1 MALSSETS
9 KTVFNCTGGTTYD
22 FDFKVFEAADLEVI
36 RVTAL
41 GVESTLALTTGYSV
55 SALTETGGRV
65 TTVSTYSDGNLIV
78 RRKQSKKQEIDYTQN
93 DTLSTPVLEE
103 QLDKTVM
110 MIQEVKEQVERCI
123 QMPAITE
130 EADVPDYAELID
142 TATVAAQDAA
152 DNASDSADAAG
163 VSAAA
168 AAVSAG
174 AATTNGAAQVALA
187 TAQVVLATTQA
198 DNAATSAEEAAASAA
213 AAVEIVGGTIKASQA
228 EAEAATDD
236 LKYMTPLQVKNEV
249 QKSGAV
255 LIPAANVVLTGK
267 QDALGYTPENVA
279 NKDTDGTL
287 AANSD
292 TKYPSQKAVKT
303 YADTKVISPAT
314 NTADKVPQ
322 WDGANSKTLKDG
334 LTVGTSANNLVQLDA
349 NAKLPAVDGS
359 QLTGLNIPAEYS
371 PDYTAGNLLV
381 ASANTERNVTSN
393 DYSKVKEIVAG
404 RSGTLRI
411 CFDLK
416 TTVGVRTAYGYIY
429 RNGSPVGTE
438 QNTSSTSYVTKSQDI
453 SGWTVG
459 DLVQLYYKSKDDGT
473 VYAKN
478 FQIKVATSD
487 VCQINTD

>member
-9 KTVFNCTGGTTYD
+9 KTTFNCTGGTTYD
-22 FDFKVFEAADLEVI
+22 FDFKVFDEEDLEVI
-36 RVTAL
+36 RVTAA
-41 GVESTLALTTGYSV
+41 GVESTLVLTTGYSV

-93 DTLSTPVLEE
+93 DAFSTPVLEE

-110 MIQEVKEQVERCI
+110 MIQEVKEQVGRCI

-130 EADVPDYAELID
+130 EGDVPDYAELID

-152 DNASDSADAAG
+152 DDASDSADAAAA
-163 VSAAA
+163 SAAA

-187 TAQVVLATTQA
+187 EAQVALATTQA
-198 DNAATSAEEAAASAA
+198 GNAATSADEAAASAEEA
-213 AAVEIVGGTIKASQA
+213 AEVVIGTIKASQA

-267 QDALGYTPENVA
+267 EDVA

-303 YADTKVISPAT
+303 YADTKAS
-314 NTADKVPQ
+314 K
-322 WDGANSKTLKDG
+322 GANSDITSLSG
-334 LTVGTSANNLVQLDA
+334 LTTPLSRAQGGLASTVANNAASGPVFLDA
-349 NAKLPAVDGS
+349 SSKLPAVDGS

-371 PDYTAGNLLV
+371 PNYTAGDIV
-381 ASANTERNVTSN
+381 AGYADTERTVENTN
-393 DYSKVKEIVAG
+393 YTKVKEIICGRAG
-404 RSGTLRI
+404 NLRI
-411 CFDLK
+411 AFDLK
-416 TTVGVRTAYGYIY
+416 SSDANRTAYGYIY
-429 RNGSPVGTE
+429 RNGSPVGAE
-438 QNTSSTSYVTKSQDI
+438 QTTTSTSYVTKSQDI
-453 SGWTVG
+453 SGWQIG
-459 DLVQLYYKSKDDGT
+459 DLVQLYFKGGGSGGGT
-473 VYAKN
+473 YVKN
-478 FQIKVATSD
+478 FHIKVSTSD
-487 VCQINTD
+487 VCYVNMD

>member
-9 KTVFNCTGGTTYD
+9 KTTFNCTGGTTYD
-22 FDFKVFEAADLEVI
+22 FDFKVFEAGDLEVI

-65 TTVSTYSDGNLIV
+65 TTVSTYSDGKLIV

-93 DTLSTPVLEE
+93 DAFSTPVLEE

-110 MIQEVKEQVERCI
+110 MIQEVKEQVGRCI

-130 EADVPDYAELID
+130 EADVPDYADLID

-152 DNASDSADAAG
+152 DDASDSADAAAA
-163 VSAAA
+163 SA
-168 AAVSAG
+168 VLSQ
-174 AATTNGAAQVALA
+174 AQVALA
-187 TAQVVLATTQA
+187 AAQVVIATEQA
-198 DNAATSAEEAAASAA
+198 DNAFDSATAAAASAA
-213 AAVEIVGGTIKASQA
+213 SAAEIVGGTIKASQA

-267 QDALGYTPENVA
+267 QDALGYTPENVV

-303 YADTKVISPAT
+303 AIDTKA
-314 NTADKVPQ
+314 NK
-322 WDGANSKTLKDG
+322 GANSDITSLSG
-334 LTVGTSANNLVQLDA
+334 LTTPLSAAQGGTGVT
-349 NAKLPAVDGS
+349 
-359 QLTGLNIPAEYS
+359 TGIPAQVGLGSWVDKSSSYGAQQAAT
-371 PDYTAGNLLV
+371 DGFV
-381 ASANTERNVTSN
+381 VVNVNGTNSTDVRAFTDSN
-393 DYSKVKEIVAG
+393 VDPS
-404 RSGTLRI
+404 TLRGRL
-411 CFDLK
+411 DLGNE
-416 TTVGVRTAYGYIY
+416 TTWLCLTM
-429 RNGSPVGTE
+429 PVKKGDYWKITV
-438 QNTSSTSYVTKSQDI
+438 SSQI
-453 SGWTVG
+453 SI
-459 DLVQLYYKSKDDGT
+459 T
-473 VYAKN
+473 VYW
-478 FQIKVATSD
+478 IPLGS
-487 VCQINTD
+487 